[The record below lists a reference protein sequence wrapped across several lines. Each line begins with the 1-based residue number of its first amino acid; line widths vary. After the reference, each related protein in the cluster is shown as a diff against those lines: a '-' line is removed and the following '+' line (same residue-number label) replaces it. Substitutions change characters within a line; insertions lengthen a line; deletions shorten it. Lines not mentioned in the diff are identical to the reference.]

1 QRVSPPQHLSGA
13 SNGNSAETR
22 PQGKV
27 FGVVRRNGTDTGSQ
41 EEVVACEWSV
51 NHLRQEMNYIREV
64 RDSLE
69 KVRQRMY
76 GEFGGM
82 QQSIKK
88 LSQEINVANSQQQ
101 SLQAEVNVKTAALES
116 FDQMNS
122 SLMSATIDLQKSLL
136 ESCLDRTEMREE
148 MRDLRI
154 SYNQAVERLKEKG
167 RQLEAA
173 QAENETLRL
182 KIESSQEA
190 NSQVLQDMTQ
200 KLYREYEEQL
210 QEAQRKHREEIEVLQ
225 AKIDAYVRQIEE
237 CNEKMKAME
246 AKITE
251 RDQRI
256 SELERLID
264 CMEQERA
271 QLLGKLQEC
280 DARLHRLRQADQLDA
295 AVARRTLQ
303 LEQERSGLKE
313 RIKHLNDMVF
323 CQQRKVKTMIEEAET
338 LRSRVVQKD
347 MYIAELLDRIAVVE
361 CENNELQDKMNYL
374 LPDQNGTEKQ
384 VQTREIG
391 VGCDLLSRRFVQSL
405 PDKGKKILDFV
416 QKIHVAISD
425 HEEAQKR
432 TEMLL
437 SVKTELQSK
446 YQQTLK
452 EQQTGTFEM
461 EDLEMSHENGTVE
474 MDINARKPSLGE
486 TGLRASSETRKEQGL
501 IEAFGQVTLTD
512 DTSAGSNDRLSGGDR
527 SLIASS
533 TGRKLPQKKPHYIEV
548 LEKTEK
554 SPSVRKAKFKPNQL
568 PQKSC
573 GSSAGSSS
581 PSLSSGAV
589 SPLPLAERKLRDR
602 KHLDDITAAKLP
614 PLHHTPTQLLCLEES
629 AALQQEQKKKY
640 EV

>member
-1 QRVSPPQHLSGA
+1 MIKYGSRSTVTTAETQDSAGERRVRRLRLTLHDNDVTPGPGKNTGAAEGEEKTATRRRKNGYKYPDREPPVLHLSGT
-13 SNGNSAETR
+13 SSGGSAETR

-148 MRDLRI
+148 MRGLRL

-210 QEAQRKHREEIEVLQ
+210 QEEQRKHREEIEVLQ

-280 DARLHRLRQADQLDA
+280 EARLHRLRQADQFDSDA
-295 AVARRTLQ
+295 ARRALQ

-347 MYIAELLDRIAVVE
+347 MYITELLDRIAIVE

-374 LPDQNGTEKQ
+374 HPDQNGTEKQ

-391 VGCDLLSRRFVQSL
+391 VGCDLLSR
-405 PDKGKKILDFV
+405 
-416 QKIHVAISD
+416 
-425 HEEAQKR
+425 
-432 TEMLL
+432 
-437 SVKTELQSK
+437 
-446 YQQTLK
+446 
-452 EQQTGTFEM
+452 
-461 EDLEMSHENGTVE
+461 
-474 MDINARKPSLGE
+474 
-486 TGLRASSETRKEQGL
+486 
-501 IEAFGQVTLTD
+501 
-512 DTSAGSNDRLSGGDR
+512 
-527 SLIASS
+527 
-533 TGRKLPQKKPHYIEV
+533 
-548 LEKTEK
+548 
-554 SPSVRKAKFKPNQL
+554 L

-640 EV
+640 EGLQAKLAAQKLSEKLNVKMVSYSPEGGELTKYREFHDDGATHSSEDD